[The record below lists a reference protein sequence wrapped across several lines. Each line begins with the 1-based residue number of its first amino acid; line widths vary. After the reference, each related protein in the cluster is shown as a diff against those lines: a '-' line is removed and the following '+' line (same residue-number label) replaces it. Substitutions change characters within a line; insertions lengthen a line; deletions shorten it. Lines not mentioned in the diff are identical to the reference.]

1 MVKSAEVLVVSNGL
15 GCATRIGIR
24 KAFMDKV
31 KKPIKSFQ
39 DLDVYQ
45 GSYKAMLSVFK
56 HILPKLPKE
65 EEYDLKDQLRR
76 SAKAIPRLI
85 AEGHAKRHQKK
96 GFQKYL
102 DDAMA
107 ESNETIVSLS
117 QAKDVYYSYVDVNV
131 CNELIDIYDKTSR
144 QLYNLS
150 LAWTK
155 FGQRKER
162 PNRETIDETSSA
174 TE

>member
-1 MVKSAEVLVVSNGL
+1 
-15 GCATRIGIR
+15 
-24 KAFMDKV
+24 MDEG
-31 KKPIKSFQ
+31 KKPIRSFH

-45 GSYKAMLSVFK
+45 NTYEAMLAVFN
-56 HILPKLPKE
+56 HILPRLPKE
-65 EEYDLKDQLRR
+65 EDYDLKDQLRR
-76 SAKAIPRLI
+76 SSKAIPRLI
-85 AEGHAKRHQKK
+85 AEGHSKRHQKK

-117 QAKDVYYSYVDVNV
+117 QVRDLYYRYVDSNT
-131 CNELIDIYDKTSR
+131 CNELIDTYDKASR

-155 FGQRKER
+155 FSQREEQR
-162 PNRETIDETSSA
+162 NRQTKDETSSA

>member
-1 MVKSAEVLVVSNGL
+1 MVEDKK
-15 GCATRIGIR
+15 RIR
-24 KAFMDKV
+24 
-31 KKPIKSFQ
+31 SFH

-45 GSYKAMLSVFK
+45 NTYQAMLVVFK
-56 HILPKLPKE
+56 RILPRLPKV

-76 SAKAIPRLI
+76 SVKAIPRLI
-85 AEGHAKRHQKK
+85 AEGHSKRHQKR

-117 QAKDVYYSYVDVNV
+117 QARDLYPDYVDIDT
-131 CNELIDIYDKTSR
+131 CSELIDTYDKASR
-144 QLYNLS
+144 QLYRLS
-150 LAWTK
+150 LAWSK
-155 FGQRKER
+155 FKQREEQR
-162 PNRETIDETSSA
+162 NRETINETSSA

>member
-1 MVKSAEVLVVSNGL
+1 M
-15 GCATRIGIR
+15 
-24 KAFMDKV
+24 
-31 KKPIKSFQ
+31 
-39 DLDVYQ
+39 DVYQ
-45 GSYKAMLSVFK
+45 SSYKAMLSVFK
-56 HILPKLPKE
+56 HILPELPKE
-65 EEYDLKDQLRR
+65 EEYDLKDQLRC

-85 AEGHAKRHQKK
+85 AEGHSKRHQKR

-117 QAKDVYYSYVDVNV
+117 QAKDVYCSYVDVNV

-162 PNRETIDETSSA
+162 PNRETRDETSSA

>member
-1 MVKSAEVLVVSNGL
+1 
-15 GCATRIGIR
+15 
-24 KAFMDKV
+24 MDKE

-45 GSYKAMLSVFK
+45 SSYKAMISVFK
-56 HILPKLPKE
+56 YILPKLPKE

-162 PNRETIDETSSA
+162 PNRETADETSSA

>member
-1 MVKSAEVLVVSNGL
+1 MRLRNSCKDSNT
-15 GCATRIGIR
+15 AV
-24 KAFMDKV
+24 DKI

-39 DLDVYQ
+39 DLDVYRNT
-45 GSYKAMLSVFK
+45 YEAMLTVFK
-56 HILPKLPKE
+56 QILPKLPKE

-85 AEGHAKRHQKK
+85 AEGHSKRHQRR

-107 ESNETIVSLS
+107 ESNETVVSLS
-117 QAKDVYYSYVDVNV
+117 QIRDLYPRYLDMAV
-131 CNELIDIYDKTSR
+131 CKVLIDSYDKASR

-155 FGQRKER
+155 FSQRKEK
-162 PNRETIDETSSA
+162 PNRVTADETSSA
-174 TE
+174 TD

>member
-1 MVKSAEVLVVSNGL
+1 
-15 GCATRIGIR
+15 
-24 KAFMDKV
+24 MDKV

-45 GSYKAMLSVFK
+45 STYKGMLSVFK

-65 EEYDLKDQLRR
+65 EEYDLKNQLRR

-85 AEGHAKRHQKK
+85 AEGHSKRHQKK

-102 DDAMA
+102 DDAIA

-117 QAKDVYYSYVDVNV
+117 QARDLYPRYIDINI
-131 CNELIDIYDKTSR
+131 CNELIDTYDKASR

-150 LAWTK
+150 LAWGK
-155 FGQRKER
+155 FSQHNE
-162 PNRETIDETSSA
+162 NRNRLTSDETSSA

>member
-1 MVKSAEVLVVSNGL
+1 
-15 GCATRIGIR
+15 
-24 KAFMDKV
+24 MDNA
-31 KKPIKSFQ
+31 KKPIKSFH

-45 GSYKAMLSVFK
+45 GSYKAMLTVFRYV
-56 HILPKLPKE
+56 LPNLPRE

-76 SAKAIPRLI
+76 STKAIPRLI
-85 AEGHAKRHQKK
+85 AEGHSKRHQKK

-117 QAKDVYYSYVDVNV
+117 QARDLYPTSVGGKL
-131 CNELIDIYDKTSR
+131 CNNLIDTYDKVSR

-155 FGQRKER
+155 FNQRKDQH
-162 PNRETIDETSSA
+162 NRNTKNETSSA
-174 TE
+174 TDKQITNNS